1 MICLREEYNTV
12 RHNSS
17 HKLLPVYI
25 QCVTAFKMQK
35 EANTA
40 AGKKKPERK
49 RTRWDSERE
58 DAEQYASN
66 HDMSITTSNLLEKIS
81 KKPRKDKNNL

>member
-1 MICLREEYNTV
+1 
-12 RHNSS
+12 
-17 HKLLPVYI
+17 
-25 QCVTAFKMQK
+25 MQK

-49 RTRWDSERE
+49 RTRLDTERE

-66 HDMSITTSNLLEKIS
+66 HDMSIRTSNLLEKIS